1 MPFVLWTTLRRLG
14 KVMNS
19 GSEAGYMAAAFNG
32 MVFVVLLLL
41 RVVLLRREGAQRDDL
56 ID

>member
-1 MPFVLWTTLRRLG
+1 
-14 KVMNS
+14 MNS

-32 MVFVVLLLL
+32 MVFTILLLL